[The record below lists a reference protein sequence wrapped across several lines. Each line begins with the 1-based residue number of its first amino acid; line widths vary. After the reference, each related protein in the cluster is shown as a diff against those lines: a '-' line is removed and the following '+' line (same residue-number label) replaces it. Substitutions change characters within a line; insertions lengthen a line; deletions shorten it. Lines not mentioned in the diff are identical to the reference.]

1 VLQSRILKA
10 NISNSASQKYIFS
23 GHESFQCRHLW
34 LKKGYDFVKKKKS
47 FSDED
52 AVVVLGVG
60 KNMVSAIR
68 FWMKA
73 FNILSP
79 DDKLTEFARLL
90 LADDGFD
97 PYIED
102 EATLWLLHYQLLK
115 KGFASTYSIV
125 FNELRREKIEFTK
138 ENFIAYVKRKSDTEK
153 TFTIN
158 EKTLLEDFS
167 VLTKMYVRSDAQS
180 KDKED
185 SFSGLLTELDLMK
198 TYSKG
203 KQDYFI
209 VENTERTEI
218 PEEIILYAILD
229 NETFEASVNFNSI
242 EMNPNSVGTVFAI
255 NRTGLMNKIE
265 SLTQKYN
272 YIVFNDQAGVK
283 ELQFKKKPSALS
295 ILEKYYAN

>member
-1 VLQSRILKA
+1 MPSKL
-10 NISNSASQKYIFS
+10 IFS

-47 FSDED
+47 FNDED
-52 AVVVLGVG
+52 AVVALGVG
-60 KNMVSAIR
+60 KNMVNSIR

-79 DDKLTEFARLL
+79 DDKLTDFAHML

-102 EATLWLLHYQLLK
+102 EATLWLLHYQLVK

-138 ENFIAYVKRKSDTEK
+138 ENFVGYIKRKSEAEK
-153 TFTIN
+153 TIPIS
-158 EKTLLEDFS
+158 EKTLNEDFY
-167 VLTKMYVRSDAQS
+167 VFTKMYLRSDSQS

-185 SFSGLLTELDLMK
+185 SFSGLLTELDLVK
-198 TYSKG
+198 SFSRG
-203 KQDYFI
+203 KEDFFVI
-209 VENTERTEI
+209 ELAERNEI
-218 PEEIILYAILD
+218 PLEIFLYTILD
-229 NETFEASVNFNSI
+229 NETFEASVNLNSI
-242 EMNPNSVGTVFAI
+242 EMNPNSVGSVYAI
-255 NRTGLMNKIE
+255 NRTGLYSMIE
-265 SLTQKYN
+265 KLTQKYS
-272 YIVFNDQAGVK
+272 YIIFNDQAGVK
-283 ELQFKKKPSALS
+283 ELQFKKRPEPIS